1 MIFLNLFRSRVYREQ
16 EAQRAR
22 LFRARATY
30 DHAKRLYDNASNR
43 QDTRAM
49 SDRGKALRRAHNE
62 LLAAE
67 MGR

>member
-1 MIFLNLFRSRVYREQ
+1 MNFLNLFRSR
-16 EAQRAR
+16 AA
-22 LFRARATY
+22 Y
-30 DHAKRLYDNASNR
+30 DHAKRLYDNASDR

-49 SDRGKALRRAHNE
+49 SERGKVLRRAHNE